1 MKKTL
6 RMGDLLHLDDAV
18 KKRLVTMVDSKNL
31 VMEGSY
37 NAAPI
42 SVDEMWAWLEKYAA
56 IFKDY
61 ICDVGQ
67 YLACLLYTSTLSVKM
82 GSRKVR
88 RLSWTPKL

>member
-1 MKKTL
+1 
-6 RMGDLLHLDDAV
+6 MGDLLHLDDSV

-37 NAAPI
+37 HSAPI

-61 ICDVGQ
+61 ICDV
-67 YLACLLYTSTLSVKM
+67 LRCLLCI
-82 GSRKVR
+82 GSHAHHEHDH
-88 RLSWTPKL
+88 P